1 MADMDALRYVQD
13 LLDFHANTVIINA
26 GGIIASYPTNIPGHS
41 LNRYLTGDPLKKVI
55 KACKEALI
63 RVAVRV
69 DFSKVRKEVFEGH
82 QNWAYIS
89 PSGEIIDYFGNIHVC
104 FNSDYQQRIAF
115 DIVSEILTYLKPD
128 ALFMNM
134 PGYSAGYNYTK
145 GWMGI
150 CQCESCRKR
159 FSEMTGKM
167 LPKKEDPGD
176 PDYIAYV
183 RFQQET
189 MAEYQQRLRDLC
201 RQEAPD
207 LLIFQD
213 DMIRIE
219 SNTWLEE
226 KERNYPRRA
235 AEQLKLMKGSYPDKE
250 VSVTSVDFI
259 DMKYRYASVSP
270 WQQKIRIAESL
281 ANGGFA
287 DFYQAGR
294 MDNHPN
300 RSGYAPLREMFAY
313 AAEHEKD
320 YRPAESCA
328 DIALVKASGNYFH
341 RMNGNEYLGWYDIL
355 TNGHYIFDCIESS
368 VLPVISLEKY
378 KTVILGGVSNIG
390 TELKNKLDAFV
401 ANGGTLIA
409 SGGSSV
415 CTGIGSEKESRWEA
429 MGIIHVKSTAQDIL
443 SAYFDLKDEKEFT
456 RFTDEEWLYLFGR
469 YTYADY
475 DDHTALYG
483 KMIPPHRHS
492 PIEDAYTKEKTADP
506 AVSVHRYGKGYGVFI
521 PWDAGKTYDSQ
532 RFPDTERFIW
542 DLLEHILGIHPVTGN
557 LPPQVEISRTGRN
570 GESVEYIHLVN
581 DSGWFAGCCYTPVT
595 MEDLSFTIHVPGK
608 TVTDIFSLVSGNRV
622 PFRQE
627 GELLSVHLKRLEL
640 FEALKLYTV

>member
-145 GWMGI
+145 GWMSI

-378 KTVILGGVSNIG
+378 KTVILGGVSNTEEGRPVFFDKNAYESDGVIVLNRVKAHTDFRGPYESGLMKMLAIG
-390 TELKNKLDAFV
+390 LGKQYGAERTHAD
-401 ANGGTLIA
+401 G
-409 SGGSSV
+409 
-415 CTGIGSEKESRWEA
+415 
-429 MGIIHVKSTAQDIL
+429 
-443 SAYFDLKDEKEFT
+443 
-456 RFTDEEWLYLFGR
+456 FGVMHQR
-469 YTYADY
+469 VPE
-475 DDHTALYG
+475 YG
-483 KMIPPHRHS
+483 KAMIRYA
-492 PIEDAYTKEKTADP
+492 PIACGIALTENAYEDT
-506 AVSVHRYGKGYGVFI
+506 
-521 PWDAGKTYDSQ
+521 
-532 RFPDTERFIW
+532 
-542 DLLEHILGIHPVTGN
+542 
-557 LPPQVEISRTGRN
+557 RTG
-570 GESVEYIHLVN
+570 
-581 DSGWFAGCCYTPVT
+581 
-595 MEDLSFTIHVPGK
+595 M
-608 TVTDIFSLVSGNRV
+608 
-622 PFRQE
+622 
-627 GELLSVHLKRLEL
+627 
-640 FEALKLYTV
+640 